1 MKSLKKAIIGTIV
14 RRVLGYLG
22 VAGVVGI
29 ESDLGVLASAVAAVG
44 TVAWSIIEKIRA
56 QPL

>member
-1 MKSLKKAIIGTIV
+1 MSLKQAIIGTIV

-29 ESDLGVLASAVAAVG
+29 ENDLAQLAAALAAVG
-44 TVAWSIIEKIRA
+44 TVAWSIIQKVRT
-56 QPL
+56 QS

>member
-1 MKSLKKAIIGTIV
+1 MSLKKAIIGTLI

-29 ESDLGVLASAVAAVG
+29 ESDLAQLAGALAAVG

-56 QPL
+56 QKS